1 MGGLR
6 GLEES
11 ELLCYWGQLGRA
23 LGGTG
28 VYWER
33 AWGLLVCTGLYWEAL
48 VTLSPQLRGGG
59 GGGGGRDRPLPL
71 PPVRRPA
78 GALRQ

>member
-23 LGGTG
+23 GSARGG
-28 VYWER
+28 YWSV
-33 AWGLLVCTGLYWEAL
+33 LVCTGRHW
-48 VTLSPQLRGGG
+48 
-59 GGGGGRDRPLPL
+59 
-71 PPVRRPA
+71 
-78 GALRQ
+78 